1 MRRGFSPQGLFGAL
15 AAAPRDVHP
24 LDAILAEGVV
34 EEEVYY
40 RALARHLG
48 CQYYSGAP
56 LFAANLDAMKGLR
69 CGVAPLEPGDHAP
82 RAVIAP
88 RGKAVS
94 LLIDATMS
102 GRIRS
107 GAFSITS
114 PQRFARLVRARH
126 GDAILDEALDRLP
139 TSLTARQG
147 MTGLQIAAVGAIATC
162 ACVLGFERF
171 DLLCAFASAG
181 LWLTFSAAIVLRSM
195 AAVANTPEIRLPTLV
210 DDELPVYTVI
220 AALYRETDVI
230 DDLVNA
236 FNAFDYPKSKLDIKL
251 VVEQRDLETIRRI
264 IDLRLPAYYEVIVA
278 PPGEP
283 RTKPRALNIALASA
297 RGDLLVVYDAEDA
310 PAPDQLRLAA
320 SRFAVGEELGLFAGS
335 VGGPQP

>member
-1 MRRGFSPQGLFGAL
+1 MIDSRAPALELRAVRLQQLGAMSGTPLGFNDISEAVRRSARRSYDRGAPHNSQPSEVFARSLPRELDFLVRRGFSPQGLFGAL

-147 MTGLQIAAVGAIATC
+147 MTGLQIAAVGAITTC

-236 FNAFDYPKSKLDIKL
+236 FNAFDYPVFGSKL
-251 VVEQRDLETIRRI
+251 T
-264 IDLRLPAYYEVIVA
+264 
-278 PPGEP
+278 
-283 RTKPRALNIALASA
+283 
-297 RGDLLVVYDAEDA
+297 
-310 PAPDQLRLAA
+310 
-320 SRFAVGEELGLFAGS
+320 
-335 VGGPQP
+335 